1 MRVKLDSIT
10 KKFGRVTAVDRLSFT
25 VEDNS
30 ILGLIGPNA
39 AGKTTT
45 LKIISGLL
53 TPTSGRV
60 LYDGSLERPPTM
72 YHWPGYSRWIA
83 NLGRWL
89 ETYAMYFG
97 FTRREAKARVKWLA
111 ERFSFTEHL
120 NKYDWSASF
129 GTRMKV
135 LVAMGFIPQA
145 ELYCLDEPFPGL
157 DPYTRRTVSE
167 TIRELRDQ
175 GKTTIISSHVL
186 GEIEGIC
193 DKVVVINKA
202 KLVTS
207 GPPIVLKKAMH
218 QRRLE
223 IVFDD
228 QPPLELRE
236 VAENLGLNLSVK
248 QDVTTV
254 FGIVKEDFSA
264 ETILSILPRD
274 KVLSTTLRLPSLEE
288 IIEDIAAE
296 PDEE

>member
-1 MRVKLDSIT
+1 MQVKVDGIT
-10 KKFGRVTAVDRLSFT
+10 KKFGKVRAVDRLSFT

-53 TPTSGRV
+53 APTSGRV
-60 LYDGSLERPPTM
+60 LYDDGLERPPTF
-72 YHWPGYSRWIA
+72 YYWPGSSFGWVA

-97 FTRREAKARVKWLA
+97 FTRREAKERVKWLA
-111 ERFSFTEHL
+111 EKFSFTEHL
-120 NKYDWSASF
+120 NKYDWTASF

-135 LVAMGFIPQA
+135 LVSLSFIPKA

-157 DPYTRRTVSE
+157 DPYTRRTVSD
-167 TIRELRDQ
+167 TIRELRDK
-175 GKTTIISSHVL
+175 GKTMIISSHVL

-193 DKVVVINKA
+193 DKVVVINRA

-207 GPPIVLKKAMH
+207 GPPMVLKKAMH
-218 QRRLE
+218 QRRFE
-223 IVFDD
+223 VVFDG
-228 QPPLELRE
+228 QPPQQLRD

-248 QDVTTV
+248 QDVTTI

-264 ETILSILPRD
+264 EAILSILPRD
-274 KVLSTTLRLPSLEE
+274 RVLSTTLRLPSLEE
-288 IIEDIAAE
+288 IVEGIAAE
-296 PDEE
+296 SL